1 MSNNKNIGSHKGT
14 RQSDRLPS
22 ALSDNYLKIDERSF
36 NDLIHH
42 IAEYAKNVNF
52 YGDNDELDGN
62 WEPFFK
68 EIYNYDSQSIE
79 LSSLQKLMNEGSVPP
94 HLALLLSFLKLY
106 QIQQNNLNKLAERH
120 LEFYYKN
127 VLGFSPR
134 EGRVGNAVV
143 FVSPMKNTPSV
154 ILPKGTLFD
163 AGKDSDG
170 KNIMFESIEEVTI
183 NNAEV
188 NGCYYFYL
196 ENNGNY
202 AITDIYG
209 QDNIQLPSDVSTP
222 NVTMDFDESKFGLA
236 MAIPS
241 LLQAKNV
248 KNIDLGTFGEE
259 INLECFDVEYTGEG
273 GWVKVD
279 ALRFIYLKIIK
290 ENKKKEALAVL
301 REKIVPQVD
310 HKEITYE
317 EIKNIISE
325 REAKKMFVSDG
336 SNSTYKKH
344 FYLHID
350 GIKEPMVPY
359 NSKIHGEGYDSVAP
373 IIRIIPKDKSIVRNK
388 KDHFWDLFDIE
399 RSFFDDIY
407 LQEVDST
414 DNLTIENKHGIV
426 NNVEGSTPFGYN
438 GIEIVNTDDVSSIK
452 YNYNGI
458 EIVNTKS
465 SVMYRCPNDTDYFL
479 VKINTPW
486 REIDYNNLNGDK
498 SYSINVNLGKN
509 FKIKKT
515 EIIKSSEFPVFKY
528 TPDYSKGEISTSSTP
543 IELKEPITY
552 DSNIHVPAGKI
563 ELFAITPWGKNKKD
577 GENVNL
583 FADDKH
589 PSLPSKKNKDQ
600 SGLII
605 AISNIFRPSCLNL
618 YFELGKFNVEKKT
631 VSWAYLNKDND
642 WCDFDRMNLCKDGT
656 CNFTRNGI
664 VQIYLDDNVFY
675 KQKYL
680 PTDVIWLFVKVD
692 DKHDFFK
699 HVKNIRTQAVE
710 VTFCDDSVGTIKDEV
725 YLPKGTIT
733 KLVKSVKGIKKV
745 EQPFDG
751 FVGVST
757 ETKDEFYCRVS
768 EKLHHKGK
776 AWSCWDYERILLEKF
791 PQLAAVKCIPCSSDE
806 NSYSGTVKIVVFPNV
821 SLIPQDY
828 IFRPQIDAFTQT
840 EIENF
845 LPTISSPFVEFA
857 ISCPEYK
864 NVKITSSI
872 VLKQGYNDLAYYA
885 EVIKEELINYLTPW
899 LNNPMNVSF
908 ESINPEK
915 QDVMFFLEKLE
926 YVDYIKELTVESKL
940 ASSDTRYEIVI
951 TINEGKEKTGKAK
964 NPFTY
969 LI

>member
-1 MSNNKNIGSHKGT
+1 MSNKEIICNRKGT

-22 ALSDNYLKIDERSF
+22 ALSENYLKIDERSF

-42 IAEYAKNVNF
+42 VAEYAKKVNF

-68 EIYNYDSQSIE
+68 EIYNYESQSIE
-79 LSSLQKLMNEGSVPP
+79 LSSLQKLMNNGSVPP

-127 VLGFSPR
+127 VLGFSQR

-202 AITDIYG
+202 EITDIYG
-209 QDNIQLPSDVSTP
+209 QDKMQLNDVSTP

-236 MAIPS
+236 MAIPG

-248 KNIDLGTFGEE
+248 KNIDLGTFGDY
-259 INLECFDVEYTGEG
+259 INLDNFDVEYTGEG

-290 ENKKKEALAVL
+290 ENKKKEALAFL
-301 REKIVPQVD
+301 REKIMPQID
-310 HKEITYE
+310 YKAYHKEVSYK
-317 EIKNIISE
+317 EIIEIADKKRLLSK
-325 REAKKMFVSDG
+325 AKEMFVDVQSD
-336 SNSTYKKH
+336 YRQKKH
-344 FYLHID
+344 YYLHID
-350 GIKEPMVPY
+350 GIKEPVVPY
-359 NSKIHGEGYDSVAP
+359 NSNIHGEGYDTLSP

-388 KDHFWDLFDIE
+388 KNHFWDLYDITRE
-399 RSFFDDIY
+399 CFDDIY
-407 LQEVDST
+407 LQEVGST
-414 DNLTIENKHGIV
+414 DNITIENKHGLV
-426 NNVEGSTPFGYN
+426 NNVEGCSPFGFYGALKN
-438 GIEIVNTDDVSSIK
+438 KKVQ
-452 YNYNGI
+452 Y
-458 EIVNTKS
+458 
-465 SVMYRCPNDTDYFL
+465 DYKGAYFN

-486 REIDYNNLNGDK
+486 RDIDYESKSDMDK
-498 SYSINVNLGKN
+498 SYSINVDLGKL
-509 FKIKKT
+509 KVETIKNL
-515 EIIKSSEFPVFKY
+515 EFPVFRCIPK
-528 TPDYSKGEISTSSTP
+528 DA
-543 IELKEPITY
+543 ELLTAEPTEPYELAAPITY

-577 GENVNL
+577 GGNSNL

-589 PSLPSKKNKDQ
+589 PSLPLQQSKDQ
-600 SGLII
+600 SGLFI
-605 AISNIFRPSCLNL
+605 AISNVFRPTCLNL
-618 YFELGKFNVEKKT
+618 YFELGKFNVEKEPVT
-631 VSWAYLNKDND
+631 WAYVNKDNV

-656 CNFTRNGI
+656 CNFTRNGV

-675 KQKYL
+675 KQNYL

-692 DKHDFFK
+692 DKHEFFK

-964 NPFTY
+964 KPFTY